1 MILHANSIGSFAAD
15 IVKHTGEATVIAV
28 FERSFYLLCPKGI
41 IAVCDPALGRGPI
54 NLLVA
59 TPRPWR
65 TMVRVDG
72 KATIAPTV
80 IVLADGPR
88 IDIART
94 SVWSPPPFAAWD
106 DALAR
111 TGTAAVSALV
121 KPAMTG
127 ARGGDLAMGL
137 APFVLAK
144 GDTLQTNP
152 MLAGAEQ
159 LLEPL
164 IRSMPSAL
172 ASRRWSKDALDAAAL
187 LVGLGPGLTPSGDD
201 LLGGLMLALGARGE
215 LRLRDQLW
223 DHIVDDLDSLTVP
236 PSAMHMTA
244 AAHGLA
250 HEALHALINAM
261 LLGGDPALATKL
273 DAVLALGATSGID
286 AVAGVVIGLNGH

>member
-1 MILHANSIGSFAAD
+1 MILQAHSIGSFAAD
-15 IVKHTGEATVIAV
+15 IAKHAGEATVIAV

-41 IAVCDPALGRGPI
+41 IAICDPALGRGPI
-54 NLLVA
+54 NLLAA

-65 TMVRVDG
+65 NLVHVDG
-72 KATIAPTV
+72 KATVAATT

-88 IDIART
+88 IDLT
-94 SVWSPPPFAAWD
+94 GTDVWSPPPFAAWD
-106 DALAR
+106 DALAH
-111 TGTAAVSALV
+111 TGTAVVTAL
-121 KPAMTG
+121 AQQALTG

-144 GDTLQTNP
+144 GSALNTNP

-159 LLEPL
+159 LLAPL
-164 IRSMPSAL
+164 IQSMPSAL
-172 ASRRWSKDALDAAAL
+172 ASRRWSKEALNAATL

-201 LLGGLMLALGARGE
+201 LLGGLMLALGARGA

-250 HEALHALINAM
+250 HEAMHELVNAM
-261 LLGGDPALATKL
+261 LSGGDPALATKL
-273 DAVLALGATSGID
+273 AAVLALGATSGID
-286 AVAGVVIGLNGH
+286 AVAGVVIGLG